1 MWAYFWLYATKE
13 EGRIMLTVKTL
24 DLNKVKKLIFDD
36 IDKLL
41 NSLELEYDQVADNIF
56 MRCPIHEASDNPQGL
71 SISLSRQAWRCWT
84 RGCHEDS
91 STDIFGFIMGCL
103 ETDNFSEVLKYVCN
117 LYNIEGAQYNKSL
130 EPKKEGESKEFS
142 NLVSTFKKKEKPRTT
157 PQEIFTGAFP
167 KKMLD
172 GSPYFESRG
181 FKRETLNHFD
191 IKDSDSFIMR
201 HRSIIPVSFRKKTVG
216 FIARATKRWIEPKYL
231 FSEGFKKTDYLYNYD
246 NAILQAQKVG
256 CMFLV
261 EGQGDVWKL
270 YEAGVYNA
278 MGLFG
283 KDVSIKQKSLLL
295 KSGVTKLVILTDNDQ
310 AGRESKI
317 KIKRD
322 MSRSF
327 KLIFPPMKT
336 KDLGNMFVEKIKD
349 SILNNLQGYF

>member
-1 MWAYFWLYATKE
+1 MNTSNTK
-13 EGRIMLTVKTL
+13 TNKTL

-56 MRCPIHEASDNPQGL
+56 MRCPIHEGSDNPQGL

-84 RGCHEDS
+84 RSCHEDS
-91 STDIFGFIMGCL
+91 STDIFGFIAGCL
-103 ETDNFSEVLKYVCN
+103 ETDSFSEVLKYVCG
-117 LYNIEGAQYNKSL
+117 LYDVGGAQCNKKL
-130 EPKKEGESKEFS
+130 EPKKEGDSKEFS
-142 NLVSTFKKKEKPRTT
+142 NLVSTFKKKEKCKPTL
-157 PQEIFTGAFP
+157 QEVFIGPFP
-167 KKMLD
+167 SKTL
-172 GSPYFESRG
+172 GSSPYFESRG
-181 FKRETLNHFD
+181 FKRETLEHFGVE
-191 IKDSDSFIMR
+191 DSNSFIMR
-201 HRSIIPVSFRKKTVG
+201 HRSIIPVSFQGSSVG
-216 FIARATKRWIEPKYL
+216 FIARSTKEWIQPKYL
-231 FSEGFKKTDYLYNYD
+231 FSEGFKKTNYLYNYD
-246 NAILQAQKVG
+246 NAISQAQKVG

-322 MSRSF
+322 MSRTF
-327 KLIFPPMKT
+327 KLMFPPMKT
-336 KDLGNMFVEKIKD
+336 KDLGNMSAEKIKD
-349 SILNNLQGYF
+349 NILNSLQGYF